1 MFEHELPRLSKL
13 QDHAQ
18 PRSALPLSRATP
30 ARFSR
35 RSGSRDG
42 RAINRAHRLPLGR
55 GRRPKKKKKP
65 SKENARLQKSNSLN
79 SPINATN
86 GDSPPLLGPPRID
99 GRLVRCPILDI
110 RRHPT
115 GRRTWKQ
122 DSTAINQGSN
132 SSIKQKSKAKPVRV
146 TLESVCANSTS
157 SGSGG
162 LL

>member
-1 MFEHELPRLSKL
+1 V
-13 QDHAQ
+13 
-18 PRSALPLSRATP
+18 
-30 ARFSR
+30 
-35 RSGSRDG
+35 
-42 RAINRAHRLPLGR
+42 
-55 GRRPKKKKKP
+55 
-65 SKENARLQKSNSLN
+65 NARLQKSNSSN

-99 GRLVRCPILDI
+99 GRLVRRPILDI
-110 RRHPT
+110 RRRPT

-132 SSIKQKSKAKPVRV
+132 SSIKQKSKAKTVRV
-146 TLESVCANSTS
+146 TLESVCANGTS